1 MNRTREN
8 NPMWGRHHTLTTK
21 TKMSQSAL
29 KRWRNIREAVYGL
42 DARIKDTMRRELKR
56 ECFVNNNDITI

>member
-8 NPMWGRHHTLTTK
+8 NPMWMRHHTQTTK
-21 TKMSQSAL
+21 TKMSQAAL

-42 DARIKDTMRRELKR
+42 DDRIIDTLRRELKE
-56 ECFVNNNDITI
+56 ECFKK